1 MTAVTALGPG
11 GGSWPSRP
19 AAQEVE
25 WPDPARRA
33 EVTAELPGLR

>member
-1 MTAVTALGPG
+1 MPAATAPGPG
-11 GGSWPSRP
+11 GGSWQSGP

-25 WPDPARRA
+25 WPDPARLA